1 MDKWLKIRRH
11 DWKEPL
17 QISQP
22 AKFLIAWDQ
31 ALRWKGGGGVDE
43 EESKLGVGEKKND
56 HRLARLARLAHRY
69 FPIWP
74 RFLPFP
80 PPKGLKKKTVE
91 RSIQW
96 SYSCIERV
104 LDSRYSWLPKWRR

>member
-11 DWKEPL
+11 DLKEPL

-31 ALRWKGGGGVDE
+31 ALRWKGGGGGGDE

-56 HRLARLARLAHRY
+56 HRLARLAHRY

-80 PPKGLKKKTVE
+80 PKGLKKPWKGLFNDLTVALKGYLTAV
-91 RSIQW
+91 IH
-96 SYSCIERV
+96 
-104 LDSRYSWLPKWRR
+104 DSQNDGDK

>member
-31 ALRWKGGGGVDE
+31 ALRWKGGGGVEEE
-43 EESKLGVGEKKND
+43 EESKLGVGEKKTTTAW
-56 HRLARLARLAHRY
+56 LAWLAWLTD
-69 FPIWP
+69 I
-74 RFLPFP
+74 FLFDLVFCLFP
-80 PPKGLKKKTVE
+80 PKV
-91 RSIQW
+91 
-96 SYSCIERV
+96 
-104 LDSRYSWLPKWRR
+104 

>member
-22 AKFLIAWDQ
+22 AKFSIAWDQ
-31 ALRWKGGGGVDE
+31 APRWGMGVGGGGVE
-43 EESKLGVGEKKND
+43 EENKFGVGEKKID
-56 HRLARLARLAHRY
+56 HRLARLARRY

-80 PPKGLKKKTVE
+80 PL
-91 RSIQW
+91 RSL
-96 SYSCIERV
+96 V
-104 LDSRYSWLPKWRR
+104 PG

>member
-31 ALRWKGGGGVDE
+31 ALRWKGGGGGGGGGEE
-43 EESKLGVGEKKND
+43 EESKLGVDEKKTTTAW
-56 HRLARLARLAHRY
+56 LAWLTD
-69 FPIWP
+69 I
-74 RFLPFP
+74 FLFDLVFCLFH
-80 PPKGLKKKTVE
+80 PKV
-91 RSIQW
+91 
-96 SYSCIERV
+96 
-104 LDSRYSWLPKWRR
+104 